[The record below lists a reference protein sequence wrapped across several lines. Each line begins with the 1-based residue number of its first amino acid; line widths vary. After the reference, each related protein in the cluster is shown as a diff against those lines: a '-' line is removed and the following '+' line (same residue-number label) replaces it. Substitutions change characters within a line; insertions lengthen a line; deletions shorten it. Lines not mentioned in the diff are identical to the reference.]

1 MISKET
7 QWSADATLKK
17 RFAFVNLWPG
27 EVCAELEFFKR
38 LQRVAQSLELSCVEI
53 SSTGYCYETDRFL
66 TQDDVDFAISSFYE
80 SAKVY
85 DMFSFFALLSPVTY
99 YAQRGYG
106 MYTQKILTH
115 DDFLTSKGVAVEDHI
130 LRSITDDSLHR
141 EIDLQ
146 IFPSHGVADCLE
158 PRGKPCRLVYVGSN
172 WDSGKTPGKRHGCLR
187 LLDETGQL
195 VVYGPEK
202 EVDGRRDMWK
212 AFQSYRGEIPYDGY
226 SLLSR
231 INEHGISLA
240 FSSPT
245 HIEEGIA
252 TNKLFEATAAGA
264 VIIYDN
270 NPFGRKYFG
279 DSLLYVDTDYHDEVI
294 CEQILSHLDWIKAN
308 PEDATELARKS
319 QRIFKE
325 HFAMDAYIK
334 RIYDS
339 LKSRQALLN
348 PVVNSQSQPAIKMI
362 YILVEDTDETAEICA
377 EDCVKQ
383 NYNNLSVTLVVPAGS
398 EQDSR
403 CRQLAAI
410 LQKQGVA
417 VDFFPV
423 ESLQQAVE
431 RNMGAVLAEVLQH
444 LLTEDSPPWDYFTVV
459 TCYERIFHNHFAA
472 QARVMQANPEALVGA
487 TAGVL
492 DVSMELSDEER
503 AKQLG
508 EQAQNAVRFAD
519 GDTYTPLGYARFIFS
534 KKVLV
539 RSLFHLLPHLN
550 RKALAALVGDRDVA
564 QSFLSTNRISC
575 RANIFTAEPD
585 PQKLKRDNEFI
596 LDVVPDYFI

>member
-17 RFAFVNLWPG
+17 RFAFVNLWHG

-38 LQRVAQSLELSCVEI
+38 LQRVAQSLGLSCVEI
-53 SSTGYCYETDRFL
+53 SSTGYCFETDKFL
-66 TQDDVDFAISSFYE
+66 TQDDVDFAISLFYE

-85 DMFSFFALLSPVTY
+85 DIFSFFVLLAPMTY

-106 MYTQKILTH
+106 MCTQKILTH
-115 DDFLTSKGVAVEDHI
+115 DDFLVAKGTAVEDHI

-141 EIDLQ
+141 EFDLQ

-158 PRGKPCRLVYVGSN
+158 PREKPCKLVYVGSN
-172 WDSGKTPGKRHGCLR
+172 WDSGNTPGKRHGCLR

-226 SLLSR
+226 SLLPR

-240 FSSPT
+240 FSSPN
-245 HIEEGIA
+245 HLEDGIA
-252 TNKLFEATAAGA
+252 TNKLFEAAAAGA

-279 DSLLYVDTDYHDEVI
+279 DSLLYVDTDYPDEAI
-294 CEQILSHLDWIKAN
+294 YAQILSHLDWIKAN

-325 HFAMDAYIK
+325 HFALDIHL
-334 RIYDS
+334 RRVYDS

-348 PVVNSQSQPAIKMI
+348 PAVTSQSQAAIKMV
-362 YILVEDTDETAEICA
+362 YILAEDTKQAAEICA

-383 NYNNLSVTLVVPAGS
+383 NYGNLSVILVVEAGS
-398 EQDSR
+398 EQSSR
-403 CRQLAAI
+403 CRQLAETLRKKGMAT
-410 LQKQGVA
+410 
-417 VDFFPV
+417 DFFPI
-423 ESLQQAVE
+423 EDLRQRIE
-431 RNMGAVLAEVLQH
+431 HNMGAILAGVLQH
-444 LLTEDSPPWDYFTVV
+444 LVAGDSSSWDYFTVV
-459 TCYERIFHNHFAA
+459 TCYERIFHNHFSA
-472 QARVMQANPEALVGA
+472 QASMVQANPSALVGA
-487 TAGVL
+487 TAGIFDL
-492 DVSMELSDEER
+492 PLGTSDEEK
-503 AKQLG
+503 AYALG
-508 EQAQNAVRFAD
+508 HQAQNAVRFAEGESD
-519 GDTYTPLGYARFIFS
+519 VPLGYARFIFS
-534 KKVLV
+534 KNVLAQPV
-539 RSLFHLLPHLN
+539 FHLLPYLN
-550 RKALAALVGDRDVA
+550 RRALAALVGDREVV
-564 QSFLSTNRISC
+564 QSFLGTNLISVH
-575 RANIFTAEPD
+575 APVFNP
-585 PQKLKRDNEFI
+585 PQNPERDNEFI
-596 LDVVPDYFI
+596 LDVLPDYFI